1 MEDSAKKLRKVAPV
15 IDCPTQRFHY
25 LVTQALNIAVKNN
38 IKTFNEKANLGGWQ
52 VQLSIDFGAMKDS
65 ERGRVQEMVQ
75 NGVKHNQCQLD
86 ILDLLRLQSGYLSG
100 AKIQAGLEDK
110 GIFHGDSTV
119 KHGLADL
126 VASLFLKLGPN
137 GRGYQIT

>member
-1 MEDSAKKLRKVAPV
+1 M

-38 IKTFNEKANLGGWQ
+38 IKTFHEKANLGGWQ
-52 VQLSIDFGAMKDS
+52 VQLSIDFGAIKEG
-65 ERGRVQEMVQ
+65 ERCQPVQ

-86 ILDLLRLQSGYLSG
+86 ILNFLKLQSGYLSG
-100 AKIQAGLEDK
+100 AKIQVGLETK

-119 KHGLADL
+119 KHGLANL